1 LQLGFSEEAVPRAN
15 IETRVDIKLA
25 AGEEKQRKEMTA
37 VRAKILLVDDEERI
51 LDQMRWALEAEY
63 DVFTASNE
71 SEALGTFERE
81 RIGVVTLDLSLNP
94 GNPEDLTGLG
104 LLERMLAQEPSVRV
118 IVVTG
123 NNDQTTALQALRFG
137 AFDYYSKPVCL
148 EDLKV
153 MIQRACH
160 IYRIYQRLHQ
170 SYPGAKN
177 EFHGI
182 IGSSKG
188 MQDIFRFIERVA
200 LSDISVLICGES
212 GTGKELVAHAI
223 HRQSPRKNNPFVVVN
238 CGAIPENL
246 LESELFGH
254 EKGAF
259 TGAYTQKKG
268 KFELAHTGTLFLD
281 EIGELVPSLQ
291 VKLLRFLQDCKLERV
306 GGNQSI
312 ELDVR
317 IIAATNRDLKQDIQ
331 NRLFREDLY
340 YRLKVVPLEIPALR
354 ERKDDIPLLAQYF
367 LRKYCRENHKPL
379 ISLSS
384 KAEAALLL
392 HSWPGNVREL
402 ENVINRAVV
411 LSSYPVLKPSD
422 LGLKVERDPS
432 DVNLKFAKSAMEIDY
447 IKRALARNNGVVS
460 RAAKDLGISRVNL
473 YELIDKYK
481 IDIQEFKATNMRS
494 KQQLITREVS
504 SLGRSKI

>member
-1 LQLGFSEEAVPRAN
+1 MEA
-15 IETRVDIKLA
+15 IT
-25 AGEEKQRKEMTA
+25 
-37 VRAKILLVDDEERI
+37 
-51 LDQMRWALEAEY
+51 
-63 DVFTASNE
+63 
-71 SEALGTFERE
+71 TFERE
-81 RIGVVTLDLSLNP
+81 KAAVVTLDLSLKP
-94 GNPEDLTGLG
+94 GNPRDLSGLG
-104 LLERMLAQEPSVRV
+104 LLERILAQEPSTRV

-123 NNDQTTALQALRFG
+123 NNDQTTALQAVRLG
-137 AFDYYSKPVCL
+137 AFDYYSKPVRL

-170 SYPGAKN
+170 QSYFGAGN

-182 IGSSKG
+182 VGNSKS
-188 MQDIFRFIERVA
+188 MQDIFRFVERVA

-212 GTGKELVAHAI
+212 GTGKELVARAI

-259 TGAYTQKKG
+259 TGAYAQKKG

-281 EIGELVPSLQ
+281 EIGELVPTLQ
-291 VKLLRFLQDCKLERV
+291 VKLLRFLQDRKIERV

-317 IIAATNRDLKQDIQ
+317 IIAATNRDLKQDIE

-354 ERKDDIPLLAQYF
+354 ERKDDIVPLAHYF
-367 LRKYCRENHKPL
+367 LKKYCRENRKPH

-384 KAEAALLL
+384 EAEGALLL
-392 HSWPGNVREL
+392 HPWPGNVREL
-402 ENVINRAVV
+402 ENLINRAVV

-422 LGLKVERDPS
+422 LGLRLEGGPS

-447 IKRALARNNGVVS
+447 IKRALARNKGVVS

-473 YELIDKYK
+473 YELIEKYK
-481 IDIQEFKATNMRS
+481 IHIQEFKAGPMRS
-494 KQQLITREVS
+494 KQRVISREVS
-504 SLGRSKI
+504 